1 MKDNQESSSSSSLNL
16 AAIPPLTPLFILDP
30 SFVMKTIFCSLFVC
44 HQLLD
49 LVGISDKEMTLLAAM
64 YQDPQI
70 KHKYFLSQ
78 QQQNLYF
85 HHIKQ
90 QQNCF
95 VSYC

>member
-30 SFVMKTIFCSLFVC
+30 LFVMKTNFCSLFVC

-49 LVGISDKEMTLLAAM
+49 LVGISDKEMTLLAGM

-78 QQQNLYF
+78 QQQNLSF